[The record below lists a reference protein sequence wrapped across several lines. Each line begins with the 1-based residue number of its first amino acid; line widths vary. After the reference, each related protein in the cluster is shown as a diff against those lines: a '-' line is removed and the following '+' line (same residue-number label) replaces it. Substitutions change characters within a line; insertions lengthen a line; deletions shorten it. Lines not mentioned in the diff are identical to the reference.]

1 MGSKFAL
8 FKSINVKNEAK
19 YFFTDVFYFVY
30 LNSNSVLSNIVC
42 IEKLYRIYG
51 AGIHKIRFNLKQE
64 HNIEIPY
71 LIIENILL
79 KSKYQFN

>member
-8 FKSINVKNEAK
+8 FKK
-19 YFFTDVFYFVY
+19 YKCKKWGKIFFTDVFYFVY

>member
-1 MGSKFAL
+1 M
-8 FKSINVKNEAK
+8 
-19 YFFTDVFYFVY
+19 
-30 LNSNSVLSNIVC
+30 SNIVC

-71 LIIENILL
+71 LIIETILL
-79 KSKYQFN
+79 KSKYNLTRFKNYFDRNKLDNSIDGFINLKPLIF

>member
-8 FKSINVKNEAK
+8 FKSINVKNAAK
-19 YFFTDVFYFVY
+19 YFLLMSFILF
-30 LNSNSVLSNIVC
+30 